1 MYFYI
6 FVTLIDSCL
15 KIDRR
20 NLAKLFV
27 SKFKK
32 KKKLMEHVIIQPPHP
47 TTHHHPKHSQ
57 DLLLILNSKHNY
69 FHFKIRYS
77 YDSQEFYSVWQ
88 KNEWIS
94 PLPWTT
100 QFTGQHVNAPYC
112 TLMLSGWR
120 CESLWSHIK
129 APSQKAQR
137 LGP

>member
-6 FVTLIDSCL
+6 FVTLIDSYL

-20 NLAKLFV
+20 NLAKIFV
-27 SKFKK
+27 SKFKRK
-32 KKKLMEHVIIQPPHP
+32 KKVMECVNPTLPPL
-47 TTHHHPKHSQ
+47 PKHSQ
-57 DLLLILNSKHNY
+57 DFILIQNSNQNY
-69 FHFKIRYS
+69 PFKIRYS
-77 YDSQEFYSVWQ
+77 FNSQECYSVWQ